1 MPWTA
6 AAAVPP
12 PISILEVAT
21 GWTVDPLP
29 LLLTLLAGWGYA
41 VGVSR
46 LARRGRRWSPG
57 RTASFA
63 GGLVVVL
70 LATQS
75 GLARY
80 DTVLF
85 SAHAVQHVALGM
97 LGPLLLVLGAPVLLA
112 LQAAERPTQRR
123 LVAAL
128 HHPVVRFLTHPVTAW
143 LLFGTSMFALYL
155 TGLYELSLRNGW
167 VHAWLHV
174 HLLVVGGLFAEAVLG
189 IDPGW
194 ASGRGGRRLSYP
206 LRLLLVVLLVPF
218 HAVLG
223 LALLSADEPVA
234 AAWYSG
240 LGRTWG
246 ASPLS
251 DQRTG
256 AAIMWAVGDL
266 VGLLLIGVVVHQWMR
281 ADEREAARLDAADDA
296 RRGRAAAEARPAR
309 PRPP

>member
-1 MPWTA
+1 MPWAA

-12 PISILEVAT
+12 PISVSEVAT
-21 GWTVDPLP
+21 GWAADPLP

-46 LARRGRRWSPG
+46 LARRGRRWSAA
-57 RTASFA
+57 RSASFA

-85 SAHAVQHVALGM
+85 SAHATQHVLLGM

-112 LQAAERPTQRR
+112 LQASARPTQLR
-123 LVAAL
+123 LIAVL

-167 VHAWLHV
+167 VHAWVHV
-174 HLLVVGGLFAEAVLG
+174 HLLVVGSLFAEAVLG
-189 IDPGW
+189 VDPGW
-194 ASGRGGRRLSYP
+194 AAGRGGRNLAYP

-223 LALLSADEPVA
+223 LALLSAGEPVA

-240 LGRTWG
+240 LGRSWG

-266 VGLLLIGVVVHQWMR
+266 VGLLLIGVVVWQWMR

-296 RRGRAAAEARPAR
+296 RRARAAAPAGPGPNP
-309 PRPP
+309 PR